1 MEIDINRYKIKR
13 LHSWMKLSFL
23 NIFIN
28 KKRIRRIL
36 YKKKGREKV
45 KKSKITSEN
54 VLLINTRIKREDKR

>member
-1 MEIDINRYKIKR
+1 MEIDIKEKIKR